1 MTDGPVYRVLF
12 SKRALKDIEKL
23 TPKLRNKLKDIVR
36 NRLVTEPQGGKYLVG
51 NLRGYLSIRLTHR
64 DRIVYRIDE
73 NEKTVLIARARSH
86 YDLK

>member
-1 MTDGPVYRVLF
+1 MIDQVRYRVLF

-36 NRLVTEPQGGKYLVG
+36 NRLATEPHGGKHLVG
-51 NLRGYLSIRLTHR
+51 NLQGYLSIRLTHR
-64 DRIVYRIDE
+64 DRIVYRINE
-73 NEKTVLIARARSH
+73 NEKTVYIARTRSH